1 MWKFCSTVTDFKIL
15 FQRGYLKRLLHLAW
29 SKHAQVPS
37 LRKSKK
43 YSVDTFNQVGV
54 NVGAA
59 NIDGSRV
66 SRFKAPSKLL
76 GSSTL
81 RLCHAYG
88 YRSCLRTCRYFKCLR
103 GKPCFPTIQMSPPCW
118 QSSSCNSWVAGGP
131 PPCCGWWWSL
141 ARSWLSASPCA
152 SPAGGWLAPTHIHTH
167 THITNPTKIMSS
179 QHTMHSREKLNE

>member
-1 MWKFCSTVTDFKIL
+1 MWKFCSTVTNFKIL

-43 YSVDTFNQVGV
+43 YSVDTFNQVCV

-88 YRSCLRTCRYFKCLR
+88 YRYCLRTCRYFKCLR
-103 GKPCFPTIQMSPPCW
+103 GKPCFPTIQTKILRTPPQLSLRYLFGW
-118 QSSSCNSWVAGGP
+118 AAVTVAGGQILK
-131 PPCCGWWWSL
+131 CRL
-141 ARSWLSASPCA
+141 LVDN
-152 SPAGGWLAPTHIHTH
+152 LLLVTH
-167 THITNPTKIMSS
+167 
-179 QHTMHSREKLNE
+179 E